1 MFTKLKQQIF
11 NKKFLKEFLFIN
23 LGVICLAFSVIF
35 VYDPNNVVFGGAST
49 IGIILHN
56 VAPKLATSFYIMIV
70 NIIFLIMGGL
80 LLGKEFFLK
89 TIYGSLI
96 YPVYAFGFEKIIK
109 YANLNDEL
117 IKLYTDNKLLVII
130 MAAAIMGLGI
140 GTVLKYGGSTG
151 GTDNLEAIFLKYFNL
166 PHSLSLII
174 IDGVIVLSGAFII
187 YPNDFQSIM
196 TMIMYGTLTIL
207 ISGFIIDNIVFN
219 GFNVRSA
226 YIITSKS
233 NEVKQEI
240 YKTLGRGVTEIY
252 AKGGYYEENRMVL
265 FCVLKTTE
273 FYKLRSAI
281 LKIDS
286 SAFIVVTK
294 ASEVHGEGFTFDL
307 ENPQL
312 KKPIGEKDGESNK
325 DCKDWKS

>member
-1 MFTKLKQQIF
+1 MLNKIKMKVF
-11 NKKFLKEFLFIN
+11 NKKFLKEFLLIN
-23 LGVICLAFSVIF
+23 FGVMCLAVAVIF

-56 VAPKLATSFYIMIV
+56 VMPQMATSFYIMIV

-89 TIYGSLI
+89 TVYGSLI
-96 YPVYAFGFEKIIK
+96 YPVYAFGFETIIK
-109 YANLNDEL
+109 VTNINDEL
-117 IKLYTDNKLLVII
+117 VNLYSDNKLLVII

-151 GTDNLEAIFLKYFNL
+151 GTDNLEAIFLKYFHL

-174 IDGVIVLSGAFII
+174 IDGVIVLAGAFII

-196 TMIMYGTLTIL
+196 TMIMYGALTIL

-226 YIITSKS
+226 YIITSKC

-240 YKTLGRGVTEIY
+240 YRTLGRGVTEIY
-252 AKGGYYEENRMVL
+252 AKGGYFEEDRMVL

-294 ASEVHGEGFTFDL
+294 ATEVHGEGFTFDL
-307 ENPQL
+307 ENPNIV
-312 KKPIGEKDGESNK
+312 KPKGEESGESSENN
-325 DCKDWKS
+325 